1 MSAERKRIWDILSRS
16 WVDADDP
23 FAASIHI
30 STGARYFPKPKTT
43 SETSPYRPKRSLKTP
58 FALPRRV
65 KSNDFRRS
73 NQIARH
79 SSSHSKG
86 SNQLIFCKKSVQH
99 DQNQILKVA
108 KYIAGLSNDKNENV
122 DLILTGPD
130 LKINLLYNDP
140 ENKTAIIEDFLTS
153 FNNESKRAQT
163 MHLIFHVK
171 AEGKDPKDATL
182 ALTRSWCDCLQK
194 FKANW
199 GFDEECLIAMH
210 PEQKKTLDGKR
221 DYPHIHVLCRY
232 MDLSP
237 VKMLEIRKEMTI
249 RMRQLGFELDEPKEK
264 RHKTPDRQMEITN
277 FIYRDD
283 GKIDQIKLRSS
294 NGIETSVKGVDLDRL
309 CKKHDLKIGDRIRL
323 KTTKEPPLKKGFK
336 PKNVFELVE
345 YTPFIEKHE
354 EKSAIDAFYDRF
366 IEDYTREK
374 QEKDDEF
381 ERKKLEAE
389 KAAAEKW
396 QKLCEADNTDEKESK
411 QNSEATIAPK
421 DISEP
426 TPTTQNAPTQSQDDS
441 DTYFIEHNGKKIKVT
456 DIEGKTY
463 KVIEKSGVKILG
475 SEIKLTPP
483 TPTQPTQSKGN
494 QTQRIIT
501 PKKGFGRE

>member
-1 MSAERKRIWDILSRS
+1 MDAKRKMVWDSLSRS
-16 WVDADDP
+16 WVDDDDP
-23 FAASIHI
+23 FAAAIHI

-43 SETSPYRPKRSLKTP
+43 SDTSLYRPKRSLKTP
-58 FALPRRV
+58 FASPRRV

-73 NQIARH
+73 NQIAHH

-99 DQNQILKVA
+99 NQNQILKVA

-122 DLILTGPD
+122 DLVLTGPN
-130 LKINLLYNDP
+130 LEINLLYNDP
-140 ENKTAIIEDFLTS
+140 VNKNAIIEDFLAS
-153 FNNESKRAQT
+153 FDNESKRAQT

-171 AEGKDPKDATL
+171 AEGKDPKAATL
-182 ALTRSWCDCLQK
+182 ALTQSWFHCLRK
-194 FKANW
+194 FKADW
-199 GFDEECLIAMH
+199 GFDEECLIAQH
-210 PEQKKTLDGKR
+210 PEQKKSLDGKR

-237 VKMLEIRKEMTI
+237 AKMLEIRKEMSAQ
-249 RMRQLGFELDEPKEK
+249 MRDWGFELEDPKEK
-264 RHKTPDRQMEITN
+264 THKIPDRQMEIID
-277 FIYRDD
+277 FICRED
-283 GKIDQIKLRSS
+283 GKIDQIKLRSC

-309 CKKHDLKIGDRIRL
+309 CKKHNLKVGDRIRL

-345 YTPFIEKHE
+345 YAPFV
-354 EKSAIDAFYDRF
+354 EKSQIKSELDDFFDRF
-366 IEDYTREK
+366 TEEYS
-374 QEKDDEF
+374 
-381 ERKKLEAE
+381 RKKPY
-389 KAAAEKW
+389 AADA
-396 QKLCEADNTDEKESK
+396 NDENASK
-411 QNSEATIAPK
+411 QSREATIAPK

-426 TPTTQNAPTQSQDDS
+426 TPPTQNAPTQSQDDS
-441 DTYFIEHNGKKIKVT
+441 DTYFIERNGKKIKVT
-456 DIEGKTY
+456 DIDGKTY
-463 KVIEKSGVKILG
+463 KVIEKSGIKILG
-475 SEIKLTPP
+475 SEIKLTLP

>member
-1 MSAERKRIWDILSRS
+1 MDAKRKMVWDSLSRS
-16 WVDADDP
+16 WVDEDDP
-23 FAASIHI
+23 FAAAIHI

-43 SETSPYRPKRSLKTP
+43 SATSFYRHKRSLKTP
-58 FALPRRV
+58 FASPRHI
-65 KSNDFRRS
+65 KPNDFRRS
-73 NQIARH
+73 NQIAHH

-99 DQNQILKVA
+99 NQNQILKVA

-122 DLILTGPD
+122 DLVLTNPG
-130 LKINLLYNDP
+130 LKNNLLYSDP
-140 ENKTAIIEDFLTS
+140 INKTAIIEDFLAS
-153 FNNESKRAQT
+153 FDEESKRAQT

-171 AEGKDPKDATL
+171 AEGKDPKAATL
-182 ALTRSWCDCLQK
+182 ALTQSWFHCLRK
-194 FKANW
+194 FKVDW
-199 GFDEECLIAMH
+199 GFDEECLIAQH
-210 PEQKKTLDGKR
+210 PEQKKSLDGKR

-237 VKMLEIRKEMTI
+237 AKMLEIRKEMSAQ
-249 RMRQLGFELDEPKEK
+249 MREWGFELDDPKEK
-264 RHKTPDRQMEITN
+264 THKIPDRQMEITD
-277 FIYRDD
+277 FICRND

-309 CKKHDLKIGDRIRL
+309 CKKHNLKIGDRIRL

-336 PKNVFELVE
+336 PKNIFELVE
-345 YTPFIEKHE
+345 YAPFIEKHE
-354 EKSAIDAFYDRF
+354 EKSAIDAFYDQF

-396 QKLCEADNTDEKESK
+396 QKLCEADNTDEKRSK
-411 QNSEATIAPK
+411 QSREATIAPK

-426 TPTTQNAPTQSQDDS
+426 TTSTQNAPTQSQETS
-441 DTYFIEHNGKKIKVT
+441 NTLIEEIDGKKCRVVEQKW
-456 DIEGKTY
+456 
-463 KVIEKSGVKILG
+463 G
-475 SEIKLTPP
+475 SEKIRVLEEIIEPKPASAKPSLN
-483 TPTQPTQSKGN
+483 TPTNTPTKIKPGIDYE
-494 QTQRIIT
+494 R
-501 PKKGFGRE
+501 